1 MTETNGFTPNLIRRV
16 NRGRTLRCILSRTE
30 TTRVD
35 VASALHLTKTT
46 MTNIVNDMISEGF
59 LSESASHTN
68 SHRLGRKSIS
78 LVLSDQSPLICGLLI
93 MRHRICAVLGTMDG
107 KIVDQI
113 ADASG
118 EELTVARFR
127 HVLSALFTQIIAR
140 AKRRV
145 FAVSAV
151 VIGPLDCE
159 AGVMLKPTDFY
170 AETEDFPLKDFL
182 STLTDLPIF
191 ISHDVAAAAMAE
203 KLYGA
208 AKNSQT
214 FLFLSLDGGIGTGL
228 YLDGRLYN
236 GVSGQNGEIGH
247 TSIRFDGEKC
257 KCGNRGCL
265 ELYANAKALRR
276 SAERYRAFL
285 PKHRIFDES
294 LNILEIIRL
303 ADGGDVLCTEL
314 LGEYC
319 AYLSHAL
326 SNVITLMNIHEIYV
340 GSPAEATCGA
350 FERILSERLYKRLG
364 GSVRELIQV
373 KPSPLGVD
381 APLYGSIAVVMEQVF
396 EGVFPLEALP

>member
-1 MTETNGFTPNLIRRV
+1 M
-16 NRGRTLRCILSRTE
+16 
-30 TTRVD
+30 
-35 VASALHLTKTT
+35 
-46 MTNIVNDMISEGF
+46 
-59 LSESASHTN
+59 
-68 SHRLGRKSIS
+68 
-78 LVLSDQSPLICGLLI
+78 
-93 MRHRICAVLGTMDG
+93 
-107 KIVDQI
+107 
-113 ADASG
+113 
-118 EELTVARFR
+118 
-127 HVLSALFTQIIAR
+127 AR

-294 LNILEIIRL
+294 LNILEIIHL
-303 ADGGDVLCTEL
+303 ADDGDVLCTEL

-340 GSPAEATCGA
+340 GSPVEATRGA

-364 GSVRELIQV
+364 SSVRELIQV

-396 EGVFPLEALP
+396 EGVFPLEAPP